1 MSKVQSQSP
10 VGPTSN
16 VQRPK
21 SFRTNRDFGLWT
33 LDFGLVL
40 MLILVFAANS
50 LAQDTKCI
58 LKLSDLPESPDL
70 FGFRAGM
77 TTEQVKARV
86 PPIVFGRANEFGV
99 ARTSISPDFDPRFDK
114 ASFAGIRT
122 VSLDFLDNRLTSIW
136 FGHDGTF
143 KWQSVPDYVKGV
155 SQSLRLPNAWTSWKT
170 RGQRLVCADFEMTVI
185 MVGEGPSF
193 HITDL
198 SAEQMIATRREEKEE
213 LESSG
218 GEAASD
224 EILADRQGKV
234 YYIGGCQPAKEI
246 KEKDR
251 VVFKTVEEAV
261 QAGYKLAKSCQ

>member
-1 MSKVQSQSP
+1 MIF
-10 VGPTSN
+10 T
-16 VQRPK
+16 
-21 SFRTNRDFGLWT
+21 
-33 LDFGLVL
+33 
-40 MLILVFAANS
+40 FAANAT
-50 LAQDTKCI
+50 AQETKCV
-58 LKLSDLPESPDL
+58 LKLSELPESPEL

-143 KWQSVPDYVKGV
+143 KWQTVPDYVKGI

-170 RGQRLVCADFEMTVI
+170 RGQRLVCADFEMTLT

-198 SAEQMIATRREEKEE
+198 SAEQVIATRREEKEA
-213 LESSG
+213 LDSAG
-218 GEAASD
+218 GEMATE

-234 YYIGGCQPAKEI
+234 YYTEGCQPEKEI
-246 KEKDR
+246 KENDR
-251 VVFKTVEEAV
+251 VVFKTIEEAV
-261 QAGYKLAKSCQ
+261 QAGFKLAKGCQ